1 MKTIAIISTIT
12 IISIVAVVA
21 VVACLNA
28 LDRSVFPG
36 CRVIDQSGRVL
47 TIELSDELCEGTD
60 TACERAEALINK
72 IKDSGYSVRIAES
85 DHWVPFANLIGT
97 RP

>member
-1 MKTIAIISTIT
+1 MKTIAIMSTIT
-12 IISIVAVVA
+12 IISIVA

-36 CRVIDQSGRVL
+36 CKVVDQSGRVL

-60 TACERAEALINK
+60 TACEMAEALINK